1 MLMIGMDDVLS
12 VLKAFMIPG
21 KLSADEVPPLKSCP
35 HIVRVG
41 QCLRPLGINKEQ
53 YSWQSLPLLPCTI
66 LPASFKK
73 N

>member
-1 MLMIGMDDVLS
+1 MLMIGMNDVLS

-21 KLSADEVPPLKSCP
+21 KLSGDEVPPLESCP

-41 QCLRPLGINKEQ
+41 QCLRPMGINREQ

-66 LPASFKK
+66 LPLSIKK